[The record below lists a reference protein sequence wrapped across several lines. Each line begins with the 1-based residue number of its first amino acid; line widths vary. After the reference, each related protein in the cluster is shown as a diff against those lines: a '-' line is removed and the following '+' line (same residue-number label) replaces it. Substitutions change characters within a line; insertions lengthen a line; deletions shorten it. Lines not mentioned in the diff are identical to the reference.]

1 MKVCSVA
8 EMAACLEQGSASRA
22 TGATAMNTRSSRSH
36 AIFTIV
42 MEQREKAGSRYIEHN
57 EF

>member
-1 MKVCSVA
+1 MNSVS
-8 EMAACLEQGSASRA
+8 EMATCLEQGSASRA

-42 MEQREKAGSRYIEHN
+42 MEQKEKSGSR
-57 EF
+57 

>member
-42 MEQREKAGSRYIEHN
+42 MEQREKAGSR
-57 EF
+57 